1 MSELYENDI
10 AAWAARQAD
19 LLRRRAR
26 GERINVTPD
35 WDNIA
40 EEIADV
46 GRSEEREVESR
57 LAIACEHLLKWEF
70 QPRLRTNSWRASV
83 VQARTRIARV
93 IRRNPSLKSYPATVL
108 ADAYQDGRDVAEA
121 ETGLLHLPETC
132 PWTVEQVLD
141 RTFWPG
147 LPWEAD
153 EP

>member
-1 MSELYENDI
+1 MTDGYETDFHR
-10 AAWAARQAD
+10 WAETQAG
-19 LLRRRAR
+19 LLRTRSAN
-26 GERINVTPD
+26 ELD
-35 WDNIA
+35 WDNLA

-57 LAIACEHLLKWEF
+57 LAIACEHLLRWEY
-70 QPRLRTNSWRASV
+70 QPEHRSRSWRSSV

-121 ETGLLHLPETC
+121 ETGLLNLPEAC
-132 PWTVEQVLD
+132 PWTVEQVID
-141 RTFWPG
+141 RDFWPG

-153 EP
+153 AL

>member
-1 MSELYENDI
+1 MSDLYEDDI

-19 LLRRRAR
+19 LLRRRAS
-26 GERINVTPD
+26 NKLD

-70 QPRLRTNSWRASV
+70 QPRLRSNSWRSSV

-93 IRRNPSLKSYPATVL
+93 IRRNPSLKPYPATVL

-147 LPWEAD
+147 LP
-153 EP
+153 

>member
-1 MSELYENDI
+1 MSDLYEDDI

-19 LLRRRAR
+19 LLRRRASN
-26 GERINVTPD
+26 ELD

-70 QPRLRTNSWRASV
+70 QPGRRSNSWRASV

-93 IRRNPSLKSYPATVL
+93 IQRNPSLKPYPATVL
-108 ADAYQDGRDVAEA
+108 ADAYRDGRDVAEA

-132 PWTVEQVLD
+132 LWTIEQVLD
-141 RTFWPG
+141 RDFWPG

-153 EP
+153 EPT

>member
-1 MSELYENDI
+1 MSELYDNDI
-10 AAWAARQAD
+10 VAWAARQSDA
-19 LLRRRAR
+19 LRRRAAN
-26 GERINVTPD
+26 EVD
-35 WDNIA
+35 WDNVA

-70 QPRLRTNSWRASV
+70 QPYRRSNSWRASV
-83 VQARTRIARV
+83 AQARTRITRV

-108 ADAYQDGRDVAEA
+108 ADAYRDGRDVAAA
-121 ETGLLHLPETC
+121 ESGLPHLPETC
-132 PWTVEQVLD
+132 PWTIEQVLD
-141 RTFWPG
+141 RAFWPG

>member
-1 MSELYENDI
+1 MSDLYEDDI

-19 LLRRRAR
+19 LLRRRAAN
-26 GERINVTPD
+26 EIDWENV
-35 WDNIA
+35 A

-57 LAIACEHLLKWEF
+57 LAVACEHLLKWEF
-70 QPRLRTNSWRASV
+70 QPRLRSNSWRSSV

-147 LPWEAD
+147 LPWDAD

>member
-1 MSELYENDI
+1 MSDLYADDI

-19 LLRRRAR
+19 LLRQRA
-26 GERINVTPD
+26 GNELD

-46 GRSEEREVESR
+46 GRSEEREIESR

-70 QPRLRTNSWRASV
+70 QPRSRSNSWRSSV
-83 VQARTRIARV
+83 VQTRTRIARV
-93 IRRNPSLKSYPATVL
+93 IRRNPSLRTYPATAL

-121 ETGLLHLPETC
+121 ETGLLDLPEAC
-132 PWTVEQVLD
+132 PWTIEQVLD
-141 RTFWPG
+141 RSFWPG

>member
-1 MSELYENDI
+1 MSDLYEDDI

-19 LLRRRAR
+19 LLRRRA
-26 GERINVTPD
+26 GNKLD

-70 QPRLRTNSWRASV
+70 QPHLRSNSWRSSV
-83 VQARTRIARV
+83 AQARTRIARV

-121 ETGLLHLPETC
+121 ETGLLHLPGTC

-153 EP
+153 AP

>member
-1 MSELYENDI
+1 MSELYEDDI

-19 LLRRRAR
+19 LLRRRAS
-26 GERINVTPD
+26 NKLD

-70 QPRLRTNSWRASV
+70 QPRLRSNSWRSSV

-141 RTFWPG
+141 RSFWPG

>member
-1 MSELYENDI
+1 MSDLYQDDI

-19 LLRRRAR
+19 LLRRRAS
-26 GERINVTPD
+26 NQLD

-70 QPRLRTNSWRASV
+70 QPRLRSNSWRSSV
-83 VQARTRIARV
+83 VQARTRITRV

>member
-1 MSELYENDI
+1 MSDLYDTDVALWSEQ
-10 AAWAARQAD
+10 QAD
-19 LLRRRAR
+19 ALRRRAAN
-26 GERINVTPD
+26 EIDWENV
-35 WDNIA
+35 A

-57 LAIACEHLLKWEF
+57 LAIACEHLLKWQF
-70 QPRLRTNSWRASV
+70 QPHLRSNSWRSSV

-93 IRRNPSLKSYPATVL
+93 IRRNPSLKAYPASVL

-121 ETGLLHLPETC
+121 ETGLLDLPAAC

>member
-1 MSELYENDI
+1 MSDLYEDDI

-19 LLRRRAR
+19 LLRHRASN
-26 GERINVTPD
+26 ELD

-46 GRSEEREVESR
+46 GRSEEREIESR

-70 QPRLRTNSWRASV
+70 QPYQRSNSWRASV

-93 IRRNPSLKSYPATVL
+93 IRRNPSLRPYPASVL

-121 ETGLLHLPETC
+121 ETGLLDLPEAC
-132 PWTVEQVLD
+132 PWTIEQVLD
-141 RTFWPG
+141 RNFWPS

-153 EP
+153 EQ

>member
-1 MSELYENDI
+1 MSDLYEDDI
-10 AAWAARQAD
+10 AAWAAQQAD
-19 LLRRRAR
+19 LLRRRAS
-26 GERINVTPD
+26 NKLD

-70 QPRLRTNSWRASV
+70 QPRLRSNSWRSSV
-83 VQARTRIARV
+83 VQARTRITRV

-147 LPWEAD
+147 LP
-153 EP
+153 

>member
-1 MSELYENDI
+1 MSDLYEDDI

-19 LLRRRAR
+19 LLRRRASN
-26 GERINVTPD
+26 ELD
-35 WDNIA
+35 WSNIA

-46 GRSEEREVESR
+46 GRSEEREIESR

-70 QPRLRTNSWRASV
+70 QPARRSNSWRSSA

-93 IRRNPSLKSYPATVL
+93 IRRNPSLQSYPVTVL

-121 ETGLLHLPETC
+121 ETGLLDLPEVC
-132 PWTVEQVLD
+132 PWTIEQVLD
-141 RTFWPG
+141 RNFWPG